1 MSTNGSR
8 ERHETAILGSVRRL
22 IASSILFNHEV
33 AEKLGLGPSDGQFMT
48 LLELHGPLTPGRLAE
63 LSGLSTGT
71 VTGVID
77 RLERAGF
84 VRRDRAPDD
93 RRKVIVSRDVE
104 RIEREMMP
112 LYAEQGRRLFDLLG
126 EYDEERLAVIAEF
139 MSRLAGGPDLDQRS
153 TTEL

>member
-1 MSTNGSR
+1 MATKGSR
-8 ERHETAILGSVRRL
+8 ERHEMAILGSVRRL

-33 AEKLGLGPSDGQFMT
+33 AEKLGLGASDGQFMT
-48 LLELHGPLTPGRLAE
+48 LLELHGPLTPGRLAA

-84 VRRDRAPDD
+84 VQRDRAPDD

-104 RIEREMMP
+104 RIEREMVP
-112 LYAEQGRRLFDLLG
+112 LYAEHGRRLFELLG

-139 MSRLAGGPDLDQRS
+139 MSRMAGGP
-153 TTEL
+153 ELE